1 MKKNYLL
8 ALMLGIAYS
17 INAQVGVGT
26 TTPDP
31 SSELDV
37 TSTNRGFLMP
47 RVALTSTTDTA
58 TITGTEATSLLVYN
72 TATVAD
78 VTPGFYYWDGTRWV
92 TLGGASI
99 AAWELLGNAGTN
111 AGTNF
116 LGTTDAQ
123 DLVIRTNNTEVLRI
137 TQPDGSSDP
146 KIVAGNGNNHGT
158 INDPLY
164 TFSNDDDTGIWS
176 DGGDEMS
183 LGAGS
188 REFLT
193 IDEAAQDEL
202 IINDRGVDID
212 FRVESDLE
220 PNMLFLNAADDQI
233 FVKAATQ
240 HLGYIDPLSVYANST
255 GSATIGIQYAMAG
268 WNQGNQGGGGNFVI
282 EDATN
287 AYAAMESSTVGVGS
301 STRAINSNSNGY
313 GVYGSIPTTGSWLG
327 YGGLFTGG
335 LAYMNGLYN
344 LSDQRVKKDIQHID
358 SALNKIMNIDG
369 VTYKYDMTKYNKE
382 APEDPRTYYGFIAQ
396 NIKKELPH
404 AVAEKLVPFENN
416 KTRISAEENKR
427 ELLNV
432 VDYTAVIPVL
442 VEAMKEQQKIIEA
455 QNKRIEALEAKLK

>member
-8 ALMLGIAYS
+8 ALLLCTLFS
-17 INAQVGVGT
+17 VNAQVGVGT

-31 SSELDV
+31 SSELDI

-47 RVALTSTTDTA
+47 RVALTSTTDIT

-72 TATVAD
+72 TATVSD
-78 VTPGFYYWDGTRWV
+78 VVPGFYYWDGSKWV
-92 TLGGASI
+92 TLAGTSA

-111 AGTNF
+111 DATNF

-123 DLVIRTNNTEVLRI
+123 DLAVRTNNIEVLRI
-137 TQPDGSSDP
+137 TQPDGSNDP
-146 KIVAGNGNNHGT
+146 KVIAGNGNNHGT

-164 TFSNDDDTGIWS
+164 TFSNDNDTGIWS

-193 IDEAAQDEL
+193 LDEAAQDEL
-202 IINDRGVDID
+202 IVNDRGADID

-220 PNMLFLNAADDQI
+220 PNMFFLNAADDQI
-233 FVKAATQ
+233 FVKAASQ
-240 HLGYIDPLSVYANST
+240 HLGYIDPVSIYANSV
-255 GSATIGIQYAMAG
+255 GSATVGIQYAIAG

-287 AYAAMESSTVGVGS
+287 GYAAMESSTIGPGS
-301 STRAINSNSNGY
+301 STRALNSDSNGY
-313 GVYGSIPTTGSWLG
+313 GVYGSIPTTGTWLG

-344 LSDQRVKKDIQHID
+344 LSDKRVKKEIQNID
-358 SALNKIMNIDG
+358 TPLNKIMNIQG
-369 VTYKYDMTKYNKE
+369 VTYKYDMTKYNKD

-396 NIKKELPH
+396 DIKKELPH

-427 ELLNV
+427 KLLNV

-442 VEAMKEQQKIIEA
+442 VEALKEQQKIIEN
-455 QNKRIEALEAKLK
+455 QNKRILALEKKSK

>member
-1 MKKNYLL
+1 
-8 ALMLGIAYS
+8 
-17 INAQVGVGT
+17 
-26 TTPDP
+26 
-31 SSELDV
+31 
-37 TSTNRGFLMP
+37 MP

-58 TITGTEATSLLVYN
+58 TITGAEATSLLVYN

-78 VTPGFYYWDGTRWV
+78 VTPGFYYWDGTQWV
-92 TLGGASI
+92 TLGGTTV
-99 AAWELLGNAGTN
+99 AAWELLGNPGTN
-111 AGTNF
+111 DATNF

-123 DLVIRTNNTEVLRI
+123 DLAIRTNNVEVLRI
-137 TQPDGSSDP
+137 TQPDGSNDP

-164 TFSNDDDTGIWS
+164 TFSNDNDTGIWS

-193 IDEAAQDEL
+193 LNEAAQDEL
-202 IINDRGVDID
+202 IANDRGSDID

-220 PNMLFLNAADDQI
+220 PNMFFLNAADDQI
-233 FVKAATQ
+233 FVKAAAQ
-240 HLGYIDPLSVYANST
+240 HLGYIDPLSVYANSV

-287 AYAAMESSTVGVGS
+287 GYAAMEAATVGNGVAARGLSNNSDAIGVFGS
-301 STRAINSNSNGY
+301 T
-313 GVYGSIPTTGSWLG
+313 PTTGTWLG

-344 LSDQRVKKDIQHID
+344 LSDKRVKKDIQHID
-358 SALNKIMNIDG
+358 SALDKIMKIEG

-416 KTRISAEENKR
+416 KMRISAEENKH

-442 VEAMKEQQKIIEA
+442 VEAMKEQQKIIEI
-455 QNKRIEALEAKLK
+455 QNKRIATLEAKLK